1 VNRRIRVMFVIDSVN
16 QAAGTEKQLLATIRG
31 LDPRR
36 FEITLACIEDGEPLR
51 QLVPHALPLVFPF
64 HRVFSL
70 RGWTQIRR
78 LRREINRLQ
87 IDIVHAFMIRAAI
100 LGVMAARGSV
110 CKTVLTSR
118 RNVGHWYT
126 PLYVRV
132 FRFLNRRTTRIV
144 ANSESAKRAA
154 MEIESAPESKIDVLY
169 NGVDSSWFS
178 VAPNLSVLDR
188 MGIARESRVV
198 GIVANYRPV
207 KDLEMF
213 LAAAA
218 LIAAHEPRAV
228 FLLVGQG
235 PLRAQ
240 LGEAA
245 QRLGIASKV
254 FFTDGNESVPGC
266 LPLME
271 VACLSSRNES
281 FSNAILE
288 YMAAGLPVV
297 ATDVGGNRE
306 AIVEGVT
313 GFLTPP
319 KDSAAF
325 AKAVI
330 SLLDNRSLRDQMGQS
345 ARERCRERFSM
356 EACVHR
362 LEKYYESL
370 LDGGAA

>member
-1 VNRRIRVMFVIDSVN
+1 VN
-16 QAAGTEKQLLATIRG
+16 QEAGTEKQLLAIIRG
-31 LDPRR
+31 LNAQR

-51 QLVPHALPLVFPF
+51 QLAGRATPLVFPF
-64 HRVFSL
+64 HNVFSL
-70 RGWTQIRR
+70 RGWTQTRR
-78 LRREINRLQ
+78 LRREINRRQ
-87 IDIVHAFMIRAAI
+87 IDIVHTFMIRATI
-100 LGVMAARGSV
+100 LGVMAARGSL

-126 PLYVRV
+126 PFYVRV
-132 FRFLNRRTTRIV
+132 FRFLNRMTTRIV

-154 MEIESAPESKIDVLY
+154 MEIESAPASKIDVLY
-169 NGVDSSWFS
+169 NGVDLGSFS
-178 VAPNLSVLDR
+178 LAPDFSVLDR
-188 MGIARESRVV
+188 LGIARESRVV

-218 LIAAHEPRAV
+218 LIAEHEPRAV
-228 FLLVGQG
+228 FLLVGHG
-235 PLRAQ
+235 PLRKQ

-245 QRLGIASKV
+245 QRRGIAAKV
-254 FFTDGNESVPGC
+254 FFTDGNEPVPPC

-319 KDSAAF
+319 GDAAAF

-330 SLLDNRSLRDQMGQS
+330 CLLDNQSLRNEMGNR
-345 ARERCRERFSM
+345 ARERCRDQFGM
-356 EACVHR
+356 ESCIRR
-362 LEKYYESL
+362 LEEYYEL
-370 LDGGAA
+370 LSGSGAA

>member
-1 VNRRIRVMFVIDSVN
+1 MFVIDSVN
-16 QAAGTEKQLLATIRG
+16 HEAGTEKQLLATIRG

-36 FEITLACIEDGEPLR
+36 FEITVACIEDGEPLR
-51 QLVPHALPLVFPF
+51 QLAPHALPLVFPF
-64 HRVFSL
+64 HSVFSL

-100 LGVMAARGSV
+100 LGVMGARGSV

-188 MGIARESRVV
+188 MGIARESRIL

-213 LAAAA
+213 LTAAA

-235 PLRAQ
+235 PLREQ

-245 QRLGIASKV
+245 QRLGIASKI
-254 FFTDGNESVPGC
+254 FFTDGSESVPGC

-313 GFLTPP
+313 GLLTPP
-319 KDSAAF
+319 EDPAAF

-330 SLLDNRSLRDQMGQS
+330 SLLDNRGLRDQMGRK

-356 EACVHR
+356 EACIHR

-370 LDGGAA
+370 VDRGAA